1 MSTNVTILSKVE
13 ATLQET
19 MKLMAENQHNEG
31 AGMLMAVNT
40 TKANTLRFIKSE
52 FIRTNEKIYHT
63 NLEYKLTEDEETKVL
78 LKMAEDHKTNI
89 EAYDKAHNETMRN
102 KEASELKYIEEF
114 TPAQPTEDDIK
125 EFVSETIDKYLSEQP
140 EGYKLSIKDMGK
152 IMPVVKAKFPNVK
165 GNIVSEVLN
174 SKM

>member
-1 MSTNVTILSKVE
+1 MDTNVTILSKVE
-13 ATLQET
+13 ATLQ
-19 MKLMAENQHNEG
+19 KLMEENAPLLTKKEKTAEEEGVVKEVNERI
-31 AGMLMAVNT
+31 
-40 TKANTLRFIKSE
+40 KTLKLIKSE
-52 FIRTNEKIYHT
+52 FVNKNPKAQYV
-63 NLEYKLTEDEETKVL
+63 LTEDQETGIL
-78 LKMAEDHKTNI
+78 LEMAEQ
-89 EAYDKAHNETMRN
+89 RN
-102 KEASELKYIEEF
+102 KTIEKYKEVKREDLAAIEQGELDVIKEF

-125 EFVSETIDKYLSEQP
+125 AFVSEVIDKYLSEQP

>member
-1 MSTNVTILSKVE
+1 METNVTILSKVE
-13 ATLQET
+13 ATLQ
-19 MKLMAENQHNEG
+19 KLMEENAPLLTKKEKTAEEEGVVKEVNERI
-31 AGMLMAVNT
+31 
-40 TKANTLRFIKSE
+40 KTLKLIKSE
-52 FIRTNEKIYHT
+52 FVNKNPKAQYV
-63 NLEYKLTEDEETKVL
+63 LTEDQETGIL
-78 LKMAEDHKTNI
+78 LEMAEQ
-89 EAYDKAHNETMRN
+89 RN
-102 KEASELKYIEEF
+102 KTIEKYKEVKREDLAAIEQGELDVIKEF

-125 EFVSETIDKYLSEQP
+125 AFVSEAIDKYLSEQP

>member
-1 MSTNVTILSKVE
+1 MDTNVTILAKVE
-13 ATLQET
+13 KALQ
-19 MKLMAENQHNEG
+19 KLMEENAPLLTKKEKTAEEEGVVKEVNERI
-31 AGMLMAVNT
+31 
-40 TKANTLRFIKSE
+40 KTLKLIKSE
-52 FIRTNEKIYHT
+52 FINKNPKAKYV
-63 NLEYKLTEDEETKVL
+63 LTEDQETGIL
-78 LKMAEDHKTNI
+78 LEMAEQ
-89 EAYDKAHNETMRN
+89 RN
-102 KEASELKYIEEF
+102 KTIEKYKEAKREDLAAIEQGELDVIKEF

-125 EFVSETIDKYLSEQP
+125 AFVSETIDKYLSEQP

>member
-1 MSTNVTILSKVE
+1 METNVTILSKVE
-13 ATLQET
+13 TTLQ
-19 MKLMAENQHNEG
+19 KLMEENAPLLTKKEKTAEEEGVVKEVNERI
-31 AGMLMAVNT
+31 
-40 TKANTLRFIKSE
+40 KTLKLIKSE
-52 FIRTNEKIYHT
+52 FVNKNPKAQYV
-63 NLEYKLTEDEETKVL
+63 LTEDQETGIL
-78 LKMAEDHKTNI
+78 LEMAEQ
-89 EAYDKAHNETMRN
+89 RN
-102 KEASELKYIEEF
+102 KTIEKYKEVKREDLAAIEQGELDVIKEF

-125 EFVSETIDKYLSEQP
+125 AFVSEVIDKYLSEQP